1 MNDKKKMIL
10 LIALAI
16 LVLGIG
22 AFQFVNS
29 SGGDKPQ
36 PKPEAK
42 KESTAEPDSQQSEVD
57 PTMQYIVSNA
67 VARDPFQEGVL
78 PLAEGQTPP
87 PKDPPRMRGSRPGG
101 GFKIPDAVGGG
112 FDLSKP
118 ITPNVPDGIG
128 IQHVQAFDVIGAIV
142 GEHPAA
148 VFVDENGRQRLVT
161 VGGSFGDDRHLVG
174 VDGDRVT
181 VRHKDKT
188 ITYTVGGTPNAK

>member
-1 MNDKKKMIL
+1 MKDKKKMIL
-10 LIALAI
+10 LIALAV

-36 PKPEAK
+36 PKPTAK
-42 KESTAEPDSQQSEVD
+42 KEPAAEPDGQQTEVD
-57 PTMQYIVSNA
+57 PAMQYVVSNA
-67 VARDPFQEGVL
+67 TPHDPFQEGVL

-87 PKDPPRMRGSRPGG
+87 PRDPPRINSRPSGN
-101 GFKIPDAVGGG
+101 GFKIPDSVGGG
-112 FDLSKP
+112 FELTNPLK
-118 ITPNVPDGIG
+118 PNVPDGIG

-161 VGGSFGDDRHLVG
+161 VGGSFGDDRHLVS

-181 VRHKDKT
+181 VRHGEKT